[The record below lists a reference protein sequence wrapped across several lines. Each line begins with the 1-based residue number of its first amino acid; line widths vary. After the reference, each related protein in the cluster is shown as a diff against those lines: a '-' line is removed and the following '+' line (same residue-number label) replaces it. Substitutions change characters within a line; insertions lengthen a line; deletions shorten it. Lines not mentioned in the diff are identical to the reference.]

1 MKTLMAFSLLVTTYY
16 YPETMICLLI
26 ITLFILDVIDKCICQ
41 HNIGKESYSMIKEI
55 LNDDSSENYLIH
67 PIKCQKIDFEHWSYR
82 DIQYICRTHG
92 ITGLN
97 RPKKVLIT
105 ALNSL

>member
-1 MKTLMAFSLLVTTYY
+1 MKTLMAFSLLVAAYY

-26 ITLFILDVIDKCICQ
+26 GTLFILDVINKCICQ
-41 HNIGKESYSMIKEI
+41 DNIGKESYSMIKEI

-67 PIKCQKIDFEHWSYR
+67 PIKCQKIDWENWNYR
-82 DIQYICRTHG
+82 DIQYICRAHG

-97 RPKKVLIT
+97 RQKKLLIT

>member
-16 YPETMICLLI
+16 YPETVICLLI
-26 ITLFILDVIDKCICQ
+26 ITLFILHVIDKCICQ
-41 HNIGKESYSMIKEI
+41 DNIGKESYSMIKEI
-55 LNDDSSENYLIH
+55 LNDNSSKNYAGN
-67 PIKCQKIDFEHWSYR
+67 PIKCQKIDLENWSYR
-82 DIQYICRTHG
+82 DIQYICRAHG

-97 RPKKVLIT
+97 RQKKVLIN